1 MGKQTHKKKVGKRPN
16 PLATSQISNGMA
28 EIVPKEEE
36 IIPILQKL
44 SSSSGGDRA
53 WATAGISN
61 LLVANA
67 PTRKLLLSKGVAT
80 LLIERLTDPE
90 YAVVQEA
97 LGALRN
103 LTVMDDTI
111 APTLFAADILT
122 PISALIPKVSI
133 VIHKV
138 LTDEPEA
145 DEEDKEMRK
154 GIWDFAENLISIMW
168 CLSEASENHLKSIN
182 RLNIITFLI
191 SFMTSADKCPLKVV
205 VAAGQCLNTL
215 TDDNKDIYIEFQN
228 HPEYIDMLVSIVK
241 NLTDEDKIL
250 VRILA
255 CATLLNVREAVQS
268 TGSWD
273 EESDPIAEMN
283 KSILPILVEALN
295 FDIEKAS
302 DECIQA
308 VNSGNLTKD
317 DQTGEISA
325 KPKQPLTS
333 EDELVQRVQERLTTL
348 QLALELISNI
358 CIQDNTEDDGWE
370 DGDATMEDD
379 EEVPEEALNGDDDEL
394 DNSILED
401 MAATGET
408 SNTADLALLKNN
420 PILHMLIH
428 QVFPQLIK
436 LGTTTKISYP
446 PQETPA
452 KYAPQSIESSIIDA
466 FSNTHLRAIECLN
479 NFLLTMN
486 DLPSKFW
493 FKEKKEDAQNAWT
506 WLFQTA
512 GGVAGSGVAV
522 GDEEPGQELRGA
534 VLEAIVGC
542 LWALARGLGQ
552 DIVLQGFHVPA
563 LQGAYSS
570 CARDSLR
577 VKCVGALGVISMRQ
591 GDIETNKNIGDFF
604 IKALKELPPKGATT
618 TDAATEILN
627 ALFDVYGD
635 CAFDYDLPVFV
646 NGGYLSAL
654 KSVLPAYKN
663 VVKATDKRKF
673 RDLRL
678 RADEALGNLNA
689 FIRYKTDERK

>member
-1 MGKQTHKKKVGKRPN
+1 MGKQTHKKKAAKRAN
-16 PLATSQISNGMA
+16 PLATSQIPNGMA
-28 EIVPKEEE
+28 DIVPKEEE

-44 SSSSGGDRA
+44 TSASGGDRA

-67 PTRKLLLSKGVAT
+67 PTRKLLLSKGVAS
-80 LLIERLTDPE
+80 LLIQRLTDPE

-103 LTVMDDTI
+103 LTVVDDTI
-111 APTLFAADILT
+111 ASTLFAGDILT
-122 PISALIPKVSI
+122 PISSLIPKVSTI
-133 VIHKV
+133 IHKV
-138 LTDEPEA
+138 LTDEPVV

-168 CLSEASENHLKSIN
+168 SLSEASENHLKSIN
-182 RLNIITFLI
+182 RLNIITFLT

-295 FDIEKAS
+295 FDIEKAAE
-302 DECIQA
+302 ECINA

-325 KPKQPLTS
+325 KPKQALTN
-333 EDELVQRVQERLTTL
+333 EDELVQKVQERLTTL

-379 EEVPEEALNGDDDEL
+379 DELPEEALNGGDDDL
-394 DNSILED
+394 DSSILED

-452 KYAPQSIESSIIDA
+452 KYAPQSIESSIINA

-493 FKEKKEDAQNAWT
+493 FKEKKEDAQNAWA

-522 GDEEPGQELRGA
+522 GDEEEGQELRGA

-552 DIVLQGFHVPA
+552 DIVLQDFHVPA
-563 LQGAYSS
+563 IQGAYSS

-577 VKCVGALGVISMRQ
+577 VKCVGALGVIAMRQ
-591 GDIETNKNIGDFF
+591 GDIKTNKTIGDFF
-604 IKALKELPPKGATT
+604 IKALKELPPKGSTT

-627 ALFDVYGD
+627 AIFDVYGD

-654 KSVLPAYKN
+654 KSVLPTYKN